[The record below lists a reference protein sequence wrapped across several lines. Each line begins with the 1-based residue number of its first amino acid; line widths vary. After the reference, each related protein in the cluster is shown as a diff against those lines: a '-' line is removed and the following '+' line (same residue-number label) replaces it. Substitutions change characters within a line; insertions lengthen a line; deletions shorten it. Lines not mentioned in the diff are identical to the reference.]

1 MSYIIGKT
9 IKQLRECKD
18 MTQKELARKI
28 SVSDKTISKW
38 ETSKGLPD
46 IGIIED
52 LSKAL
57 GVSIAELLT
66 GDYRVNNNQ
75 SANIKKTHF
84 YVCPICGNIIT
95 SVGEGLIS
103 CCGIS
108 LPEQEVDDGSG
119 EHSIVID
126 TIEDEYC
133 ITLHHTMTKQHY
145 ISFISYVTSDNVSIV
160 KLYPEQDISVRFRKS
175 GHGIIYAYCNRD
187 GLFRRSV

>member
-1 MSYIIGKT
+1 MLWNFS
-9 IKQLRECKD
+9 
-18 MTQKELARKI
+18 
-28 SVSDKTISKW
+28 S
-38 ETSKGLPD
+38 
-46 IGIIED
+46 
-52 LSKAL
+52 
-57 GVSIAELLT
+57 
-66 GDYRVNNNQ
+66 
-75 SANIKKTHF
+75 
-84 YVCPICGNIIT
+84 
-95 SVGEGLIS
+95 
-103 CCGIS
+103 
-108 LPEQEVDDGSG
+108 EQEVDDGSG